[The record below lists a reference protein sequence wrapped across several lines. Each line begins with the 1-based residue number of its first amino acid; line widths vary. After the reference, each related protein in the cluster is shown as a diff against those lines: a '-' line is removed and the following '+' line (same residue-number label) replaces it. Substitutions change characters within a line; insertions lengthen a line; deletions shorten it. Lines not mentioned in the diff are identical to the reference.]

1 MLLVDGLADRL
12 KLKEDFMDKK
22 EINIVYK
29 DVDELIP
36 YVNNPRDNAG
46 AVDAVASSIKNFG
59 FKVPIVVD
67 KGNEIVTGHTR
78 LLAAKKLDMKKVPV
92 IIADDLSEA
101 EVKAFRLADNKVG
114 ELADWDF
121 NILSAELAELENMD
135 MSQFGFDDFIED
147 NFDTDFELPDNDA
160 PLSKTMTFTFSNA
173 QFDAINDALDEIEL
187 NDYDVVDNNNVN
199 GNKLYKLVMEWRDQ
213 LRK

>member
-1 MLLVDGLADRL
+1 
-12 KLKEDFMDKK
+12 MDKK

-29 DVDELIP
+29 GIEELIP
-36 YVNNPRDNAG
+36 YVNNPRDNSG

-78 LLAAKKLDMKKVPV
+78 LLAAKKLGMEKVPA

-114 ELADWDF
+114 ELADWDWSLLDSEFEELKEMELDFDMEEFGF
-121 NILSAELAELENMD
+121 NDLDQFEDEKNEKDDLDTNYQEVNDKTVIAIEFDTENELE
-135 MSQFGFDDFIED
+135 S
-147 NFDTDFELPDNDA
+147 A
-160 PLSKTMTFTFSNA
+160 FTKL
-173 QFDAINDALDEIEL
+173 IDE
-187 NDYDVVDNNNVN
+187 
-199 GNKLYKLVMEWRDQ
+199 GYKCQILT
-213 LRK
+213 L

>member
-1 MLLVDGLADRL
+1 MDGLADRL

-29 DVDELIP
+29 SVDELIP

-59 FKVPIVVD
+59 FKVPIVID

-78 LLAAKKLDMKKVPV
+78 LLAAKKLGMERVPV

-101 EVKAFRLADNKVG
+101 KVKAFRLADNKVG
-114 ELADWDF
+114 ELADWDWSLLDSEF
-121 NILSAELAELENMD
+121 EELKEMELDFD
-135 MSQFGFDDFIED
+135 MEEFGFQDLASEDLEDDQMVSGELDIS
-147 NFDTDFELPDNDA
+147 DFEDTLEVKLKFNYDDYHKVVSFLKEYDDDLSQALLKVMADND
-160 PLSKTMTFTFSNA
+160 
-173 QFDAINDALDEIEL
+173 
-187 NDYDVVDNNNVN
+187 
-199 GNKLYKLVMEWRDQ
+199 
-213 LRK
+213 

>member
-1 MLLVDGLADRL
+1 
-12 KLKEDFMDKK
+12 MDKK

-29 DVDELIP
+29 SVDELVP
-36 YVNNPRDNAG
+36 YVNNPRDNAE

-78 LLAAKKLDMKKVPV
+78 LLAAKKLDMEKVPV

-114 ELADWDF
+114 ELADWDWSLLDSEF
-121 NILSAELAELENMD
+121 EELKEMELDFD
-135 MSQFGFDDFIED
+135 MEDFGFSENSFDED
-147 NFDTDFELPDNDA
+147 EMLP
-160 PLSKTMTFTFSNA
+160 
-173 QFDAINDALDEIEL
+173 INDRDLKPETAFENTLRFGSKKIVIDDEELDMLLEKLEQ
-187 NDYDVVDNNNVN
+187 YVDEFGVTFGFVRWLVN
-199 GNKLYKLVMEWRDQ
+199 GMD
-213 LRK
+213 

>member
-1 MLLVDGLADRL
+1 
-12 KLKEDFMDKK
+12 MDKK

-29 DVDELIP
+29 NVEELIP
-36 YVNNPRDNAG
+36 YVNNPRDNAE

-78 LLAAKKLDMKKVPV
+78 LLAAKKLDMEKVPV

-114 ELADWDF
+114 ELADWDWSLLDSEF
-121 NILSAELAELENMD
+121 EELKEMELDFD
-135 MSQFGFDDFIED
+135 MEDFGFSKNSFDED
-147 NFDTDFELPDNDA
+147 EM
-160 PLSKTMTFTFSNA
+160 LS
-173 QFDAINDALDEIEL
+173 INDDGLKSETTFENTLRFGTKKIVIDDDELDMLIEKL
-187 NDYDVVDNNNVN
+187 DQYVEEVGVTFGFARWLVN
-199 GNKLYKLVMEWRDQ
+199 GMD
-213 LRK
+213 

>member
-1 MLLVDGLADRL
+1 MVWLIGL
-12 KLKEDFMDKK
+12 KGGIMNKK

-29 DVDELIP
+29 SVDELIP
-36 YVNNPRDNAG
+36 YVNNPRDNAN

-59 FKVPIVVD
+59 FKVPIVID

-78 LLAAKKLDMKKVPV
+78 LLAAKKLGMDKVPV

-121 NILSAELAELENMD
+121 EALELELEELEGSD
-135 MSQFGFDDFIED
+135 LFTGFEEFEINSLTSAVDVDKFFED
-147 NFDTDFELPDNDA
+147 AGEHHSEPKLITCPHCGETFE
-160 PLSKTMTFTFSNA
+160 K
-173 QFDAINDALDEIEL
+173 
-187 NDYDVVDNNNVN
+187 
-199 GNKLYKLVMEWRDQ
+199 
-213 LRK
+213 

>member
-1 MLLVDGLADRL
+1 MNNKRID
-12 KLKEDFMDKK
+12 
-22 EINIVYK
+22 IVYK
-29 DVDELIP
+29 NVDELIP
-36 YVNNPRDNAG
+36 YVNNPRDNAN

-78 LLAAKKLDMKKVPV
+78 LLAAKKLSMDKVPV

-101 EVKAFRLADNKVG
+101 EVKAFRLADNKVS
-114 ELADWDF
+114 ELAEWDF
-121 NILSAELAELENMD
+121 NILSAELAELENFD
-135 MSQFGFDDFIED
+135 MSEFGFDDFIED
-147 NFDTDFELPDNDA
+147 NFDTDFELPDNDS

-173 QFDAINDALDEIEL
+173 QFDAIKDALNEIEL
-187 NDYDVVDNNNVN
+187 NEFDVVDNKNAN

>member
-1 MLLVDGLADRL
+1 MLLVDSLTGRL
-12 KLKEDFMDKK
+12 KEKEDFMDKK

-29 DVDELIP
+29 GLDELIP
-36 YVNNPRDNAG
+36 YVNNPRDNSE

-78 LLAAKKLDMKKVPV
+78 LLAAKKLGMEKVPV

-114 ELADWDF
+114 ELADWDWS
-121 NILSAELAELENMD
+121 LLDSELEELKETELDFD
-135 MSQFGFDDFIED
+135 MEEFGF
-147 NFDTDFELPDNDA
+147 ELDHIDY
-160 PLSKTMTFTFSNA
+160 
-173 QFDAINDALDEIEL
+173 DALEGMFEKKDEEE
-187 NDYDVVDNNNVN
+187 
-199 GNKLYKLVMEWRDQ
+199 NKDEEERCPHCGGLL
-213 LRK
+213 

>member
-1 MLLVDGLADRL
+1 
-12 KLKEDFMDKK
+12 MDKK

-29 DVDELIP
+29 SLDELIP

-78 LLAAKKLDMKKVPV
+78 LLAAKKLGMEKVPV
-92 IIADDLSEA
+92 IIADDLTEA

-114 ELADWDF
+114 ELADWDWSLLDSEFEELKEMELDFDIEEFGFSENSF
-121 NILSAELAELENMD
+121 NEDEMLPINDDGLKSETTFENTL
-135 MSQFGFDDFIED
+135 QFGTKKIVIDDDELDMLIEKLD
-147 NFDTDFELPDNDA
+147 QYVEEFGV
-160 PLSKTMTFTFSNA
+160 TFGFA
-173 QFDAINDALDEIEL
+173 RWL
-187 NDYDVVDNNNVN
+187 VN
-199 GNKLYKLVMEWRDQ
+199 GMD
-213 LRK
+213 

>member
-1 MLLVDGLADRL
+1 
-12 KLKEDFMDKK
+12 MDKK

-29 DVDELIP
+29 NVEELIP
-36 YVNNPRDNAG
+36 YVNNPRDNSG

-78 LLAAKKLDMKKVPV
+78 LLAAKKLGMEKVPV

-114 ELADWDF
+114 ELADWDWSLLDSEF
-121 NILSAELAELENMD
+121 EELKEMELDFD
-135 MSQFGFDDFIED
+135 MEDFGFDSGEEKPNKTVEERVD
-147 NFDTDFELPDNDA
+147 
-160 PLSKTMTFTFSNA
+160 LSDRLNA
-173 QFDAINDALDEIEL
+173 ICE
-187 NDYDVVDNNNVN
+187 VVVECDDPEMQEEVYNR
-199 GNKLYKLVMEWRDQ
+199 LVEEGYTCRV
-213 LRK
+213 LTL